1 MRSVRT
7 AAGALSPAAHRKGL
21 DLVSE
26 TTTAA
31 AQTRTVTAAVTG
43 LSGWGG
49 HLLTAPEVRRLTG
62 TGPQDWARFARHW
75 DDLTLDTF
83 MKDGGTYRYRRY
95 GHFRLDV
102 RTGELTAQPH
112 APYFQ
117 DSALNP
123 LNGGVQRSFDPLTEA
138 FLADPLTAAVVH
150 LLGDVFSRAEGVRLW
165 DVKLHPFRIV
175 TSPDQT
181 GRPAPQGRHRDGGAY
196 VTSLLVNRTNVSG
209 GESSL
214 YDDDGNQL
222 FAVTLGEP
230 GDQLLV
236 DDRKVLHDV
245 TPLAPVDPARPSH
258 RDVLIVDFDPVAAD
272 AEGQR

>member
-95 GHFRLDV
+95 GHFRLDA

-123 LNGGVQRSFDPLTEA
+123 LNGGVRRTFDPLTEA
-138 FLADPLTAAVVH
+138 FLADPLTEAVVR
-150 LLGDVFSRAEGVRLW
+150 LLGDVFSRAEGARHW

-181 GRPAPQGRHRDGGAY
+181 GRPAPRAATATAGP
-196 VTSLLVNRTNVSG
+196 TSPRSWSTAPTSPAARAPSMTTTATSCSRSPSANPAT
-209 GESSL
+209 SSWSTT
-214 YDDDGNQL
+214 
-222 FAVTLGEP
+222 ASCCT
-230 GDQLLV
+230 
-236 DDRKVLHDV
+236 
-245 TPLAPVDPARPSH
+245 T
-258 RDVLIVDFDPVAAD
+258 
-272 AEGQR
+272 